1 MVPIRDL
8 IFSFSL
14 HRVKSRAVIINFSS
28 PGIGPSNQEEEK
40 TRMELEGLI
49 NTGDMTV
56 LIGWAIAQGK
66 SLTSADGIRELLQSK
81 EALRGLYQ
89 GRCCQNWALLLFF
102 LKRVSSI
109 QTYM

>member
-1 MVPIRDL
+1 MVPTGDL

-14 HRVKSRAVIINFSS
+14 HRVKSQAVIINFSS
-28 PGIGPSNQEEEK
+28 RPSNQE

-49 NTGDMTV
+49 NSEDMAV
-56 LIGWAIAQGK
+56 LIGWAIVQGK

-81 EALRGLYQ
+81 EALRRLYQ

-102 LKRVSSI
+102 SEKS
-109 QTYM
+109 